1 MAILF
6 PPGGPPLSHCSKKPR
21 SSGPYRPASRSA
33 GSPSIHRWPAP
44 PPPTEEERIEG
55 GSTRKMRV
63 AFWPR
68 NSTYETGPPS
78 ENTRH
83 LTDFHGTLEL
93 ARNFGLE
100 RQEIAAVYAGELT
113 IEQAR

>member
-1 MAILF
+1 
-6 PPGGPPLSHCSKKPR
+6 
-21 SSGPYRPASRSA
+21 
-33 GSPSIHRWPAP
+33 
-44 PPPTEEERIEG
+44 
-55 GSTRKMRV
+55 MRV